1 MNKNIIIKDCNNI
14 TCEKTIDSLMK
25 NISINL
31 NTINYNF
38 IKKSGDSFTFMCNET
53 LVAKFKELNTYA

>member
-1 MNKNIIIKDCNNI
+1 
-14 TCEKTIDSLMK
+14 MK

-38 IKKSGDSFTFMCNET
+38 IKKSGDPFTFMCNET